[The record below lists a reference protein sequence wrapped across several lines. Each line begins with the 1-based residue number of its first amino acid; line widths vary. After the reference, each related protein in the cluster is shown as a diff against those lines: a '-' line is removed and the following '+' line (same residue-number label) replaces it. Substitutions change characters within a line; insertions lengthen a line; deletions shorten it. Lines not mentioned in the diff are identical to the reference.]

1 MKIEEFK
8 ALANG
13 AKVVWT
19 GYNGPVDG
27 VFTKNGDGYQITWSD
42 GKVAYGVFRQGGFME
57 DKWVANIAVAATQFA
72 EIKIPIPAGW
82 VATGEFRL
90 PSPLVDCYL
99 HQDGVTVIEAKC
111 GNQPCLGPRV
121 ILKRIVP
128 KTLADRIRDYTR
140 VIGEA
145 VDATNPADEGALR
158 IVILREVRRDLIEI
172 LKEFDGPES
181 KA

>member
-8 ALANG
+8 ALPNG
-13 AKVVWT
+13 AKVVW
-19 GYNGPVDG
+19 NGSINQITG
-27 VFTKNGDGYQITWSD
+27 VFTRDSETYRIEWGDNGTADGRFDSLPGNEWWVSNI
-42 GKVAYGVFRQGGFME
+42 GF
-57 DKWVANIAVAATQFA
+57 APSIATISVL
-72 EIKIPIPAGW
+72 IPAGW
-82 VATGEFRL
+82 VATGEFRS

-99 HQDGVTVIEAKC
+99 HQDGVTVVEAKC

-128 KTLADRIRDYTR
+128 PTLQGRIHEYLRKISRPDSAMSASAIAAFSR
-140 VIGEA
+140 VAHELA
-145 VDATNPADEGALR
+145 
-158 IVILREVRRDLIEI
+158 EI

>member
-19 GYNGPVDG
+19 GYNNGPVDG

-42 GKVAYGVFRQGGFME
+42 GNVAYGVFRQGGFME

-128 KTLADRIRDYTR
+128 PTLQGRIHEYLRKISRPDSAMSASAIAAFSR
-140 VIGEA
+140 VAHELA
-145 VDATNPADEGALR
+145 
-158 IVILREVRRDLIEI
+158 EI

>member
-1 MKIEEFK
+1 MKVEEFK
-8 ALANG
+8 ALPNG
-13 AKVVWT
+13 TRVVWNGFRAIAPIT
-19 GYNGPVDG
+19 GTFTRDG
-27 VFTKNGDGYQITWSD
+27 DFY
-42 GKVAYGVFRQGGFME
+42 KVAWDNNGHVIGSFSTLQSHEG
-57 DKWVANIAVAATQFA
+57 WVQQVDVVNFAT
-72 EIKIPIPAGW
+72 IKVEIPAGW
-82 VATGEFRL
+82 VATGEFRS

-128 KTLADRIRDYTR
+128 KTLADRIRDYTS

-145 VDATNPADEGALR
+145 IDATNPADEGALR

>member
-8 ALANG
+8 ALPSG

-19 GYNGPVDG
+19 GRLSPITGTFTRDGDFYKVEWDNNGHVIG
-27 VFTKNGDGYQITWSD
+27 SFSTLQSHEGWVRQIDVVNFATI
-42 GKVAYGVFRQGGFME
+42 KVE
-57 DKWVANIAVAATQFA
+57 
-72 EIKIPIPAGW
+72 IPAGW
-82 VATGEFRL
+82 VATGEFRS
-90 PSPLVDCYL
+90 PDPLVDCYL

-128 KTLADRIRDYTR
+128 LTLADRLKQYVEKLRG
-140 VIGEA
+140 V
-145 VDATNPADEGALR
+145 GAMSGCVAAAQLT
-158 IVILREVRRDLIEI
+158 EI